1 VGIFS
6 EQVWGLSH
14 ERHHRARED
23 VRGDVVRARHRVSKL
38 LLRQGIVYYEVQ
50 GHEHITAKRAP
61 RDHLTN
67 AAERRGTPVDCSLA
81 HDLMPN
87 PELA

>member
-1 VGIFS
+1 
-6 EQVWGLSH
+6 
-14 ERHHRARED
+14 
-23 VRGDVVRARHRVSKL
+23 VVRARHRVSKL
-38 LLRQGIVYYEVQ
+38 LLRQGIVYYGVQ

-81 HDLMPN
+81 HD
-87 PELA
+87 